1 MLNSLHELYVQAKIF
16 TMKTSL
22 SKKKIH
28 LILIIIGMIFT
39 IIPLFQT
46 NIWFDESYSVSLA
59 SHSFSQIWA
68 IDIHDVHPVF
78 YYDCLHV
85 LYLIFGENLLVY
97 RLFSWACLSM
107 MGIFGYT
114 GIRRDFGEDCG
125 LWFTFLMFF
134 FPVNVVYAGEIRMY
148 MLVSLLVLLGTFY
161 AIRLAKG
168 QNSIWN
174 HLRMVLYFI
183 LAAYT
188 HYYGLL
194 AAAVVN
200 LALLIILIK
209 NFKKHTV
216 KDYLMWLVDDIL
228 QIGCYVPWIFV
239 FIAQTG
245 SVKQNFWIKWIWPK
259 SLIEILMFQVS
270 GNLEKEYFIP
280 TALAAGLEI
289 CLVIYLIY
297 NAVRHPRQHGYETAL
312 TLGTY
317 AGVIIIAVIAGK
329 QMNRIIIYARYLLVC
344 TSLLMCYF
352 AYNFAKFGR
361 KTVNAIFC
369 IAIVICSVWTNLSL
383 IKTNYD
389 PVNQAP
395 YDYLN
400 ANMQEGDIILVSN
413 YKQDPNSFIA
423 VSKYMDHPL
432 IYWNEHGWNDE
443 SVKAY
448 RAYGSDMTVVYD
460 LYDLKN
466 VKGRIWVIYADDDHN
481 GKAVNHVYDAVLD
494 ILGGSGDGT
503 VYFSTNYKNIEYTI
517 GLVTV

>member
-97 RLFSWACLSM
+97 RLFSWACLCM

-161 AIRLAKG
+161 AIRLANG

-209 NFKKHTV
+209 NFKRHTV
-216 KDYLMWLVDDIL
+216 KDYLMWLVDGIL
-228 QIGCYVPWIFV
+228 QIGCY
-239 FIAQTG
+239 
-245 SVKQNFWIKWIWPK
+245 
-259 SLIEILMFQVS
+259 
-270 GNLEKEYFIP
+270 IP
-280 TALAAGLEI
+280 CVL
-289 CLVIYLIY
+289 
-297 NAVRHPRQHGYETAL
+297 N
-312 TLGTY
+312 
-317 AGVIIIAVIAGK
+317 
-329 QMNRIIIYARYLLVC
+329 
-344 TSLLMCYF
+344 LLMD
-352 AYNFAKFGR
+352 
-361 KTVNAIFC
+361 V
-369 IAIVICSVWTNLSL
+369 
-383 IKTNYD
+383 
-389 PVNQAP
+389 
-395 YDYLN
+395 
-400 ANMQEGDIILVSN
+400 
-413 YKQDPNSFIA
+413 
-423 VSKYMDHPL
+423 
-432 IYWNEHGWNDE
+432 
-443 SVKAY
+443 
-448 RAYGSDMTVVYD
+448 
-460 LYDLKN
+460 
-466 VKGRIWVIYADDDHN
+466 
-481 GKAVNHVYDAVLD
+481 
-494 ILGGSGDGT
+494 
-503 VYFSTNYKNIEYTI
+503 
-517 GLVTV
+517 